1 MKWIGYFGVPKKIR
15 TDGPQFTAAICENLS
30 KMLGIDHLVIVPYHP
45 QANGI
50 VERRNAEIMKHLR
63 ALVFE
68 KRIKLLWS
76 RFLPLVQRILNYTVD
91 GSIGTQPARVIFGD
105 MLPSQIAMDV
115 PESWNGRPLED
126 YLETLRAA
134 QESLIGAT
142 QEYLATNHRKR
153 SKNGRVVSAAGSKIE
168 VGDYVHIRYPSRPP
182 NKLAGLYRGPLIVLA
197 KERDDIL
204 DLLDLVTNKRIQ
216 IHIDRLVPFETS
228 PDVTPAQLVEL
239 AGIDVDEF
247 VVDHIVDHRE
257 NGRQHRH
264 WEFLVRW
271 QGYEPGEDS
280 WLPWNDVKDLA
291 AMDTYSRAHPELHLG

>member
-1 MKWIGYFGVPKKIR
+1 
-15 TDGPQFTAAICENLS
+15 
-30 KMLGIDHLVIVPYHP
+30 MLTIDHLVIVPYHP

-50 VERRNAEIMKHLR
+50 VERRKAEVMKHLR

-68 KRIKLLWS
+68 KRIKPLWS
-76 RFLPLVQRILNYTVD
+76 RFLPLVQRILNYTID

-105 MLPSQIAMDV
+105 MIPSQVAMDI
-115 PESWNGRPLED
+115 PASWEGRPIED
-126 YLETLRAA
+126 YLETLRSA
-134 QESLIGAT
+134 QESLIGST
-142 QEYLATNHRKR
+142 QDYLAKNQRKR
-153 SKNGRVVSAAGSKIE
+153 ALNGKVSKNAGAPIE
-168 VGDYVHIRYPSRPP
+168 VGDYVLVRYPARPP
-182 NKLAGLYRGPLIVLA
+182 NKLSGLYRGPLIVLA

-216 IHIDRLVPFETS
+216 VHVERLVPFETS

-247 VVDHIVDHRE
+247 VVDHIIDHRE

-271 QGYEPGEDS
+271 QAYEPSEDS
-280 WLPWNDVKDLA
+280 WLPWRDVKDLA
-291 AMDTYSRAHPELHLG
+291 AMDVYSREHPELNLG